1 MSLQG
6 KYSYAIQTSKELRM
20 QGGAEE
26 RDGKL
31 YIKGTVDTQEQA
43 NKIWD
48 AIKTIPTWRNDI
60 QADIKVTGGPSSTA
74 SARPAAAGT
83 SRSPARPAGRVRTS
97 RTRTRGCW

>member
-6 KYSYAIQTSKELRM
+6 KYSYAIQTSKEMRM

-48 AIKTIPTWRNDI
+48 AIKTIPTWQKDI
-60 QADIKVTGGPSSTA
+60 VADIRVTGGAHWDVSRHQTL
-74 SARPAAAGT
+74 RGGLAAGL
-83 SRSPARPAGRVRTS
+83 SDGAPDFELIGSYVYHF
-97 RTRTRGCW
+97 